1 MIEFFQALA
10 DPDLDF
16 LRYAFFSGLAASA
29 AFGIAGSYVVVR
41 RISFIAGAISHSVLA
56 GIGLALYLEHT
67 HGISW
72 LNPLYGALMAALIS
86 AVVIGFTSLHL
97 KQREDTVIGAIWAV
111 GMALGLLFISQ
122 TPGYVD
128 PMSYL
133 FGNILMIS
141 STEMWL
147 IILLDLAIIGFTLI
161 FYNKFMAICFDR
173 EFVRLRGI
181 SANFYYIMLLCLI
194 AVTVV
199 LMVMIV
205 GIVLVIALL
214 TLPAATASLFSRSLK
229 QMMVM
234 AVVFCALFTSVGLA
248 SSYSLDLPSGPVVIV
263 LAGIVY
269 ASASIITRRLR
280 KA

>member
-1 MIEFFQALA
+1 MIEFFQALT

-56 GIGLALYLEHT
+56 GIGIALYLEHAL
-67 HGISW
+67 GLSW
-72 LNPLYGALMAALIS
+72 LNPLYGALAAAILSAILIGLAS
-86 AVVIGFTSLHL
+86 INL

-128 PMSYL
+128 PMSFL

-141 STEMWL
+141 STEMWT
-147 IILLDLAIIGFTLI
+147 IVVMDLAIIGFTLV
-161 FYNKFMAICFDR
+161 FYNSFLAICFDR
-173 EFVRLRGI
+173 EFARLRGM
-181 SANFYYIMLLCLI
+181 SANSYYIMLLCLI

-229 QMMVM
+229 QMMIL
-234 AVVFCALFTSVGLA
+234 AVAFCVLFTSVGLA
-248 SSYSLDLPSGPVVIV
+248 SSYSLDLPSGPVIIL

-269 ASASIITRRLR
+269 ALTSIVTRRL
-280 KA
+280 KKT